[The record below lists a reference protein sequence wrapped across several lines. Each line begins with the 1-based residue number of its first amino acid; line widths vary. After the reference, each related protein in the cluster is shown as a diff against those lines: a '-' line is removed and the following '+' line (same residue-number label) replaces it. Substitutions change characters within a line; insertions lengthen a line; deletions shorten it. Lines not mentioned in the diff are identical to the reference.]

1 LDTIHRIKD
10 FFAAVIWGFGISGV
24 FIILIYLVRYWIMDM
39 VLPNTQD
46 VLTVAQNTLVVDAV
60 SYILTEI
67 RNIAIVYVGIAIIS
81 FIIWRYINFI
91 KLQVQINKILRKFHI
106 HVPTVTVKIK

>member
-1 LDTIHRIKD
+1 
-10 FFAAVIWGFGISGV
+10 
-24 FIILIYLVRYWIMDM
+24 MDM